1 MRSQGED
8 FGQKKSQI
16 LGLLTINNLER
27 DEVMLEVLT
36 ESTHTL
42 QRRQHLAFPGD
53 RMEAVHRVEE
63 GWLAR
68 YTRLPSGHRQITGIY
83 LPGDFCEPQWV
94 IDPVST
100 EWIVALCPARTSS
113 IPLESVMLD
122 GEVMSERPRSI
133 FSDLI
138 RLIARQSAMM
148 VALGRKSGIER
159 LSSVVSHLYQRAV
172 RAGIKTT
179 QLAMPLTQ
187 SDLADIVGL
196 TPIHVNRILKEM
208 REQGVLEVNRGSVS
222 VINPDMLQFVTD
234 HGYFGAPR
242 AA

>member
-1 MRSQGED
+1 MHNSWEY
-8 FGQKKSQI
+8 
-16 LGLLTINNLER
+16 
-27 DEVMLEVLT
+27 DEVMLEVRT
-36 ESTHTL
+36 ESAHTL

-63 GWLAR
+63 VWLAR

-100 EWIVALCPARTSS
+100 EWIVALCPARTTPIS
-113 IPLESVMLD
+113 LESVMSD
-122 GEVMSERPRSI
+122 GEIMSDRPRRI

-138 RLIARQSAMM
+138 RLMARQSALM

-159 LSSVVSHLYQRAV
+159 LSSVVSHLYQRAL
-172 RAGIKTT
+172 RAGSKTA

-187 SDLADIVGL
+187 SDLADIIGL

-222 VINPDMLQFVTD
+222 VINPDLLQFVTD
-234 HGYFGAPR
+234 HGYFGTPR

>member
-1 MRSQGED
+1 
-8 FGQKKSQI
+8 
-16 LGLLTINNLER
+16 
-27 DEVMLEVLT
+27 
-36 ESTHTL
+36 
-42 QRRQHLAFPGD
+42 
-53 RMEAVHRVEE
+53 
-63 GWLAR
+63 
-68 YTRLPSGHRQITGIY
+68 
-83 LPGDFCEPQWV
+83 
-94 IDPVST
+94 
-100 EWIVALCPARTSS
+100 
-113 IPLESVMLD
+113 MLD
-122 GEVMSERPRSI
+122 GEVMSDRPRRI

-138 RLIARQSAMM
+138 RLIARQSALM